1 MGQILVGTASWTDK
15 SLIEAGTFYPEKSMT
30 AEGRLRYYA
39 TRFPIVE
46 VDSTYYA
53 MPSARTSHLWAE
65 RTPDGFVLDVKA
77 FRLFTGHHTQPNVLP
92 KDIRESLPADLIAK
106 GKNLYYKDVP
116 AEIAEELW
124 QRYREG
130 IEPLRLTG
138 RLGLVLFQFPPWVF
152 FGHKS
157 FEHVL
162 HCQERLP
169 GFRLA
174 VEFRHKSWFEGDRWQ
189 ETLRFERDHDLV
201 HVVVDEPQGFAN
213 SVPAIWE
220 ATSGQDAYVRLHG
233 RNAETWNLKGLASS
247 SERFN
252 YLYPQE
258 ELAEIAAN
266 VIGLSRAV
274 SRVHVFLNNNYGDY
288 GVRNAAD
295 LARIVAA

>member
-1 MGQILVGTASWTDK
+1 M
-15 SLIEAGTFYPEKSMT
+15 
-30 AEGRLRYYA
+30 
-39 TRFPIVE
+39 
-46 VDSTYYA
+46 
-53 MPSARTSHLWAE
+53 
-65 RTPDGFVLDVKA
+65 
-77 FRLFTGHHTQPNVLP
+77 
-92 KDIRESLPADLIAK
+92 
-106 GKNLYYKDVP
+106 
-116 AEIAEELW
+116 
-124 QRYREG
+124 
-130 IEPLRLTG
+130 TG

-174 VEFRHKSWFEGDRWQ
+174 VEFRHKSWFEGERWQ

-252 YLYPQE
+252 YLYPEE
-258 ELAEIAAN
+258 ELGEIAAN
-266 VIGLSRAV
+266 VWPVTYRR
-274 SRVHVFLNNNYGDY
+274 RVHVFLNNNYGDY

-295 LARIVAA
+295 LARMVAA